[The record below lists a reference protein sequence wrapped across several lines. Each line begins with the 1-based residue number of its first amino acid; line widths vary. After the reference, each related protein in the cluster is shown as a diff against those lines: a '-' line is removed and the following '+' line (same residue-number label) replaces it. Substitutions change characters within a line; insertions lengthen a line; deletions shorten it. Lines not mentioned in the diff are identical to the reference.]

1 MCTPRTPPGGAGSGG
16 LLHRRLFCLT
26 CLRARGLLPSCC
38 PYLPRLLRW
47 ALCEARTGRRSC
59 GPDPPSPDLLSLAA
73 SGCAGCGAGG
83 KQPVSLKVPY
93 SEGEPFGD
101 SSQTPPA
108 SLEVPEAPARL
119 RPGPAR
125 PSGFSPASPWPSRFS
140 RMDPVGGSSAP
151 EHSQGAEQEER
162 GAHGAAAPSPPRQ
175 SRRSRPGRPPALP
188 NHGRVSGGSS

>member
-1 MCTPRTPPGGAGSGG
+1 M
-16 LLHRRLFCLT
+16 
-26 CLRARGLLPSCC
+26 
-38 PYLPRLLRW
+38 
-47 ALCEARTGRRSC
+47 
-59 GPDPPSPDLLSLAA
+59 
-73 SGCAGCGAGG
+73 
-83 KQPVSLKVPY
+83 SLKVPY

-119 RPGPAR
+119 RPGLAR

-175 SRRSRPGRPPALP
+175 SPQKQAWAAPPALP
-188 NHGRVSGGSS
+188 NRGRPACVRVRRLLLVMD